1 MVTPLS
7 AKEHFICILIGS
19 LSLLGEFKKNKMIP
33 DKIINLIA
41 GIREN

>member
-19 LSLLGEFKKNKMIP
+19 ISLVDEFKKNKIMP
-33 DKIINLIA
+33 ESINLKA
-41 GIREN
+41 GVPEN